1 MSGGE
6 QALEKLRAQQ
16 GQVERYSAPWM
27 VAEQL
32 MDLCRREPA
41 HGELIA
47 QDLDN
52 PEMGI
57 VMAAAQLQAYAD
69 AHHGKAKT
77 YCITP
82 AQAEEILRQ
91 FYGLPDRGTE
101 PAAGVVLD
109 LADFFG

>member
-1 MSGGE
+1 MSGVE

-16 GQVERYSAPWM
+16 GRVERYSAPWM

-32 MDLCRREPA
+32 MELCRREPA
-41 HGELIA
+41 HAELIA

-57 VMAAAQLQAYAD
+57 IMAAAKLQAYAD

>member
-1 MSGGE
+1 MSGVE

-91 FYGLPDRGTE
+91 FYGLPAPGTE